1 VGINGI
7 DLEKQKPID
16 FKQEAQV
23 VKMLFVVIQPNKLQA
38 VREALLNIGV
48 QRMTVLDAQG
58 YGRQK
63 GFSASYRGVEYRV
76 NLLRKVTL
84 EICVNDDFLERTIE
98 TISSIARTG
107 SEGAV
112 GDGKIF
118 VVPTLEAITID
129 DQVRGP
135 GAV

>member
-1 VGINGI
+1 
-7 DLEKQKPID
+7 
-16 FKQEAQV
+16 
-23 VKMLFVVIQPNKLQA
+23 MLIAVIQPNKLQA
-38 VREALLNIGV
+38 VREALNQIGV
-48 QRMTVLDAQG
+48 QRMTVIDSQG

-63 GFSASYRGVEYRV
+63 GQSALYQGVEYRV

-98 TISSIARTG
+98 TISSVARTG
-107 SEGAV
+107 SEGNV

-118 VVPTLEAITID
+118 VLPADEAITID
-129 DQVRGP
+129 DEQRGP

>member
-1 VGINGI
+1 
-7 DLEKQKPID
+7 
-16 FKQEAQV
+16 
-23 VKMLFVVIQPNKLQA
+23 MLFAVIQPSKLQA
-38 VREALLNIGV
+38 VREALNLMGV
-48 QRMTVLDAQG
+48 QRMTVVDAQG

-63 GFSASYRGVEYRV
+63 GQSASYRGVEYHV

-107 SEGAV
+107 SEGSV

-118 VVPTLEAITID
+118 VLPTVEAITID
-129 DQVRGP
+129 DGQRGP

>member
-1 VGINGI
+1 M
-7 DLEKQKPID
+7 
-16 FKQEAQV
+16 
-23 VKMLFVVIQPNKLQA
+23 KMLFAVIQPNKLQA
-38 VREALLNIGV
+38 VREALNEMGV
-48 QRMTVLDAQG
+48 QRMTVIDAQG

-63 GFSASYRGVEYRV
+63 GHSASYRGVEYRV

-84 EICVNDDFLERTIE
+84 EICVNDDFLERTID

-107 SEGAV
+107 SEGNV

-118 VVPTLEAITID
+118 VLPAIDALTID
-129 DQVRGP
+129 DELRGP

>member
-1 VGINGI
+1 
-7 DLEKQKPID
+7 
-16 FKQEAQV
+16 
-23 VKMLFVVIQPNKLQA
+23 MLLAVIQPNKLQA
-38 VREALLNIGV
+38 VREALNHLGV
-48 QRMTVLDAQG
+48 QRMTVVEAQG

-63 GFSASYRGVEYRV
+63 GQTASYRGVEYHV

-98 TISSIARTG
+98 TIASIARNGTEG
-107 SEGAV
+107 SV

-118 VVPTLEAITID
+118 VLPTLETITID
-129 DQVRGP
+129 DGQRGP

>member
-1 VGINGI
+1 
-7 DLEKQKPID
+7 
-16 FKQEAQV
+16 
-23 VKMLFVVIQPNKLQA
+23 MLFAVIQPNKLQA
-38 VREALLNIGV
+38 VQEALNHIGV
-48 QRMTVLDAQG
+48 QRMTVVDAQG

-63 GFSASYRGVEYRV
+63 GHSASYRGVEYHV

-107 SEGAV
+107 SEGSV

-118 VVPTLEAITID
+118 VLPALDAITID
-129 DQVRGP
+129 DGQRGP